1 MGAPL
6 RRRRARAPTPRPA
19 RRDGIAPAVGAGRP
33 LSSPERRGGGP
44 ARAVRRGP
52 SRARN
57 YSPPASAHRMRR
69 AHPSHPSSRSP
80 VASRGY
86 ARARRVSGRPGRHA
100 GPKEDLSS
108 SVVDRLGKGTAGANP
123 GCQNALRDKRNHP
136 GRRKRSGI
144 AAARRHARTLATSLS
159 PARVARRSSGG
170 ATPRRPYRDY
180 EPRSIDGRRPAGET
194 CGSIHLGSTELRRW
208 ISSRTRTPKNL

>member
-1 MGAPL
+1 MAK
-6 RRRRARAPTPRPA
+6 RRSCFQINDVLVHRFRPMAHTFTSSKLLAARIGPPDAARASVPPIVQVTGRIARLRPRASSLGEAGAA
-19 RRDGIAPAVGAGRP
+19 RG
-33 LSSPERRGGGP
+33 SPG
-44 ARAVRRGP
+44 
-52 SRARN
+52 
-57 YSPPASAHRMRR
+57 
-69 AHPSHPSSRSP
+69 
-80 VASRGY
+80 
-86 ARARRVSGRPGRHA
+86 
-100 GPKEDLSS
+100 DLSS

-170 ATPRRPYRDY
+170 ATPRRSYRDY

-194 CGSIHLGSTELRRW
+194 CGSISLGSTELRRW
-208 ISSRTRTPKNL
+208 ISSRTRTPKNRLSVRCLPIVLGR